1 MSGTMKKTS
10 LIQRIRI
17 GAYRQASSGITAK
30 GNDMWIAI
38 YTIDLTLSD
47 GTRMDYFLDE
57 IWLDSENSNLNEKSI
72 VLARLNPTFPQ

>member
-1 MSGTMKKTS
+1 
-10 LIQRIRI
+10 
-17 GAYRQASSGITAK
+17 
-30 GNDMWIAI
+30 MWIAI